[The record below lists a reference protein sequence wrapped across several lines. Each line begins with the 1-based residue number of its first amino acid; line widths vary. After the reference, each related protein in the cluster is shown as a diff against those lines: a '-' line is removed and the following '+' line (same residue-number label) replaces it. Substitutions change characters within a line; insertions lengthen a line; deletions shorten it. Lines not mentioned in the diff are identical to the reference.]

1 LIKFINRLLRWL
13 FFIGIVRPVIWIVL
27 GLNIRHKERLPQKGP
42 AIVIANHNSHLDT
55 MTLMSV
61 FPLRL
66 LPHLRP
72 VAAADYFL
80 RSGFMSWFSLQ
91 IIRIIPIARKREEG
105 VDPFESTYKALN
117 QGDIIIL
124 YPEGTRGEPEKMQ
137 SFKSGIAY
145 LVQNAQDVP
154 VIPIFLYGLGK
165 ALPKGES
172 ILVPF
177 FCDVFIGE
185 SLYWT
190 GSKESYMKQLDEAM
204 RALASEHQCTTTEY

>member
-1 LIKFINRLLRWL
+1 LIKFINQLLRGI
-13 FFIGIVRPVIWIVL
+13 FFICIVRPVIWVVL
-27 GLNIRHKERLPQKGP
+27 GLNIRHRERLPKKGP
-42 AIVIANHNSHLDT
+42 AIIIANHNSHLDT
-55 MTLMSV
+55 MTLMSL
-61 FPLRL
+61 FPLKL
-66 LPHLRP
+66 LSKLRP
-72 VAAADYFL
+72 LAAADYFL
-80 RSGFMSWFSLQ
+80 SNKFMSWFSLN
-91 IIRIIPIARKREEG
+91 IIRIIPISRKREEG
-105 VDPFESTYKALN
+105 VDPFESTYTALN
-117 QGDIIIL
+117 HGDIIIL

-145 LVQNAQDVP
+145 LAQNAREVP

-185 SLYWT
+185 ALYWT

-204 RALASEHQCTTTEY
+204 HALASEHQCTTDY